1 MTRAVK
7 NNQQGTN
14 MRRFFPVI
22 ISIALVVG
30 GIVAAAPASAI
41 SYASQR
47 GGAAVKFVPRQIRA
61 ANRRFRY
68 TVKARY
74 PQAAGAARDPRLAKM
89 NRELLKMVTS
99 GVTEFRSNFK
109 TYEKPMG
116 PAGSYYDSSYVVTLA
131 TNDLVSVAFGIS
143 TFGEG
148 AAHPNH
154 NTITFNYDL
163 RAGKELKLADLFK
176 PNSDY
181 LKVVSDYAIKDLTEQ
196 LRGEMSG
203 DDPDTDW
210 IREGAGPKEEN
221 YRSWNLSPK
230 GLEINFDPYQVASY
244 AAGPHEVIIPLSA
257 LKDVLD
263 PNGPLGRL
271 QN

>member
-1 MTRAVK
+1 MK
-7 NNQQGTN
+7 
-14 MRRFFPVI
+14 RFFPTV
-22 ISIALVVG
+22 ISIALVLSGSGTAV
-30 GIVAAAPASAI
+30 PASAVTPTM
-41 SYASQR
+41 QR
-47 GGAAVKFVPRQIRA
+47 SGAAVKFVPRQIRA

-68 TVKARY
+68 TIKARY
-74 PQAAGAARDPRLAKM
+74 PQAVGAARDARLAKM

-99 GVTEFRSNFK
+99 GVTEFRGYFK

-116 PAGSYYDSSYVVTLA
+116 SMGSYYESEYVVTLA

-143 TFGEG
+143 TYGEG

-154 NTITFNYDL
+154 HTVTFNYDL
-163 RAGKELKLADLFK
+163 RTGKELKLADLFK

-181 LKVVSDYAIKDLTEQ
+181 LKVVSDYAIKDLIEQ
-196 LRGEMSG
+196 IRGEMSG

-221 YRSWNLSPK
+221 YKSWNLSPK

-244 AAGPHEVIIPLSA
+244 AAGPHEVVIPLSA
-257 LKDVLD
+257 LKDVID
-263 PNGPLGRL
+263 PNGPLGRM

>member
-1 MTRAVK
+1 M
-7 NNQQGTN
+7 Q
-14 MRRFFPVI
+14 RFFPTI
-22 ISIALVVG
+22 ISIALVLG
-30 GIVAAAPASAI
+30 GAGAAIPVATVSHAA
-41 SYASQR
+41 QR
-47 GGAAVKFVPRQIRA
+47 GATVKFVPRQIA
-61 ANRRFRY
+61 SANRRFRY
-68 TVKARY
+68 TIKAKY
-74 PQAAGAARDPRLAKM
+74 PQAVGAARDPRLAKM
-89 NRELLKMVTS
+89 NSELRSMVAK
-99 GVTEFRSNFK
+99 GVAEFRGNFK

-116 PAGSYYDSSYVVTLA
+116 PAGSYYESEYVVTLA
-131 TNDLVSVAFGIS
+131 ADDLVSVAFGVS

-154 NTITFNYDL
+154 NTTVFNYDL
-163 RAGKELKLADLFK
+163 RAGRALKLADLFK

-181 LKVVSDYAIKDLTEQ
+181 LKVISDYAIKDLTEQ
-196 LRGEMSG
+196 IRGEMSG

-221 YRSWNLSPK
+221 YQSWNLSPK

-244 AAGPHEVIIPLSA
+244 AAGPHEVVIPLSA

-263 PNGPLGRL
+263 PNGPLGRM

>member
-1 MTRAVK
+1 MK
-7 NNQQGTN
+7 
-14 MRRFFPVI
+14 RFFPTI
-22 ISIALVVG
+22 ISIALVWG
-30 GIVAAAPASAI
+30 GMSAAAPVSAV
-41 SYASQR
+41 SSAVHNR
-47 GGAAVKFVPRQIRA
+47 GTVIKFVPRQIVA

-68 TVKARY
+68 TIKAKY
-74 PQAAGAARDPRLAKM
+74 PQAVGAARDPRLLKM
-89 NRELLKMVTS
+89 NRELLKFVTS
-99 GVTEFRSNFK
+99 GVTEFKGYFK

-116 PAGSYYDSSYVVTLA
+116 PAGSYYESEYVVTLA
-131 TNDLVSVAFGIS
+131 TNDLVSVAFGVS

-154 NTITFNYDL
+154 NTVVFNYDL
-163 RAGKELKLADLFK
+163 RAGRQLKLADLFK

-181 LKVVSDYAIKDLTEQ
+181 LKVVSDYAVKDLAEQ

-221 YRSWNLSPK
+221 YQSWNLSDK

-244 AAGPHEVIIPLSA
+244 AAGPHEVVIPLSA

-263 PNGPLGRL
+263 PNGPLGRM